1 MTEEDKNKLLEQI
14 TALREDIKEFH
25 IEMNEHKKLGAA
37 IYQKIQKFI
46 ETAGESTNK
55 VVATA
60 LGGIQPEIQ
69 KAVNEGMM
77 DAAEHFGAVAEK
89 VGDKHNQEMT
99 GLWRLLPM
107 ASALICLLASL
118 AGGVIVYFLM
128 PKMDGDV
135 TAKLQ
140 TGAFFESVWPKL
152 SKSEQDKLMAIAEGK
167 EAEMPHKKS
176 KKS

>member
-14 TALREDIKEFH
+14 TELRQDIKEFH
-25 IEMNEHKKLGAA
+25 SEMNEHKKLGAA
-37 IYQKIQKFI
+37 IYQKIQKFV

-60 LGGIQPEIQ
+60 LGSIKPEIQ
-69 KAVNEGMM
+69 KTVNEGMM

-107 ASALICLLASL
+107 ASVLICLLASL

-128 PKMDGDV
+128 PKMDSDIAV
-135 TAKLQ
+135 RLQ
-140 TGAFFESVWPKL
+140 TGAFFERVWPKL

-167 EAEMPHKKS
+167 EPETPNKKGKKS
-176 KKS
+176 

>member
-1 MTEEDKNKLLEQI
+1 MTEDDKNKLLAQI
-14 TALREDIKEFH
+14 AALREDIKEFR
-25 IEMNEHKKLGAA
+25 IEMDEHKKLGAA
-37 IYQKIQKFI
+37 IYQKIQKFV

-60 LGGIQPEIQ
+60 LGSIQPEIQ

-128 PKMDGDV
+128 PKMDSDIAV
-135 TAKLQ
+135 RLQ
-140 TGAFFESVWPKL
+140 TGTFFESVWPKL

-167 EAEMPHKKS
+167 EPKILNKKS
-176 KKS
+176 